1 MIHAARAGAG
11 GRGSRSAALLA
22 VGLAVGLAAGLP
34 AQVGALTQPPLQG
47 EAAIVVD
54 AGSGEVL
61 LAEDPDERRPIA
73 SATKLMTALLTLE
86 RVPPDAVLPA
96 ASYRAAP
103 VESQIGLRAGERLS
117 VKDLLVA
124 LLLESANDAAVTL
137 AEGVSGSQGAFVEA
151 MNARARELG
160 LRDTSFANPVGLDD
174 PANYSSARDLA
185 TLARELLRDK
195 RFSDIVDSPRA
206 TLATGARRRVLD
218 NRNGLV
224 RRYPF
229 VDGVK
234 TGHTLAA
241 GYVLVGSATGRSK
254 RIVSVVLG
262 EPSEAAREADTL
274 ALLRYGIE
282 QYRRVR
288 VLRRRAVAGRA
299 KVKYRDGEEA
309 RLVAGAQV
317 TVTVRR
323 GERVSTRVEAP
334 AEIEGPLPAGAR
346 VGSIAVVYRGRP
358 LETVPLVTAQAIPG
372 AGLPR
377 KILSSL
383 GGPLTAAIVLAMLIG
398 VGLAVRRAGAPPRR
412 RGPLVKP

>member
-1 MIHAARAGAG
+1 MIRAARARRRAGARRQLPTG
-11 GRGSRSAALLA
+11 LLLAALAL
-22 VGLAVGLAAGLP
+22 GLP
-34 AQVGALTQPPLQG
+34 AQAAAARPEPTVQGA
-47 EAAIVVD
+47 AAIVVD

-86 RVPPDAVLPA
+86 RAPPDAVLPA
-96 ASYRAAP
+96 ADYAAAP

-117 VKDLLVA
+117 VADLLVA

-137 AEGVSGSQGAFVEA
+137 AEGVSGSQRAFVAA
-151 MNARARELG
+151 MNDRARELG
-160 LRDTSFANPVGLDD
+160 LRDTSFANPIGLDD

-185 TLARELLRDK
+185 TLARQLLRDE
-195 RFSDIVDSPRA
+195 RFRDIVDRPRA
-206 TLATGARRRVLD
+206 TLTTGARRRILE

-224 RRYPF
+224 LRHPF

-234 TGHTLAA
+234 TGHTLSA

-262 EPSEAAREADTL
+262 EPSVAAREADTL
-274 ALLRYGIE
+274 ALLRYGID

-288 VLRRRAVAGRA
+288 VLRPEAVAGRA
-299 KVKYRDGEEA
+299 TVKYRDGEEA

-334 AEIEGPLPAGAR
+334 AELEGPLPAGAR

-358 LETVPLVTAQAIPG
+358 LQTVPLVTAKAIPG

-377 KILSSL
+377 KIFSSL
-383 GGPLTAAIVLAMLIG
+383 GAPLTAATLLAILIG
-398 VGLAVRRAGAPPRR
+398 AGLALRRVGAPRR
-412 RGPLVKP
+412 RRRPLVKP